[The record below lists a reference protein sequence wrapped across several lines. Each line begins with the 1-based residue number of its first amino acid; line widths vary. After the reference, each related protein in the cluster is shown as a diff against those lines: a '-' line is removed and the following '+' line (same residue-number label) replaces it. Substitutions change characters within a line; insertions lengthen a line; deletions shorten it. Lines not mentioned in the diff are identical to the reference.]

1 MARKKHRDDGILVD
15 EPDEDEDDEEEE
27 EDEDDEESDEADALS
42 RDYVMA
48 RLAAARAGAQS
59 VLDAV
64 DETLVLFVNPDE
76 DERGKQRKELLEA
89 ALEASGEVSR
99 ALEAA
104 QEGIGDMSKEALQ
117 MEEPE

>member
-1 MARKKHRDDGILVD
+1 MARKKQREDGILVD
-15 EPDEDEDDEEEE
+15 EPDEDEEDEEEEE
-27 EDEDDEESDEADALS
+27 EDEEEDDDEADACS
-42 RDYVMA
+42 RDFVMA
-48 RLAAARAGAQS
+48 RLAAARASAQA
-59 VLDAV
+59 VLDAI
-64 DETLVLFVNPDE
+64 DETLVLFVTPDE
-76 DERGKQRKELLEA
+76 DERGKQRKEFLEA